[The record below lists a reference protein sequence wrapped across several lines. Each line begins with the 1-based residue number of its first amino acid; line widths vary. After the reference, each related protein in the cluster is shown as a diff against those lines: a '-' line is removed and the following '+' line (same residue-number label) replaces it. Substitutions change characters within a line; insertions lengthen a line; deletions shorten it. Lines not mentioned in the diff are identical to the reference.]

1 MHSYVSSFVSD
12 VSPGLA
18 LALVALLAAVP
29 PYLALCQ
36 SARGRARSAVGYLL
50 GLATGLAATVVS
62 VVALRAHADAQAIV
76 AAGFLASFFS
86 PFVGNAARQVAP
98 KRPAGPAQDGGG
110 RVFAVR

>member
-1 MHSYVSSFVSD
+1 MHSYVSSLVSD

-29 PYLALCQ
+29 PYFALCQ

-86 PFVGNAARQVAP
+86 PFAGMLRAKWRRKGRPSRRRTVAEGFS
-98 KRPAGPAQDGGG
+98 R
-110 RVFAVR
+110 

>member
-1 MHSYVSSFVSD
+1 MHSYVSSLVSD

-18 LALVALLAAVP
+18 LAVVALLAAVP

-36 SARGRARSAVGYLL
+36 SARGRARSAVGYRL

-86 PFVGNAARQVAP
+86 PFVGMLRAKWRR
-98 KRPAGPAQDGGG
+98 KGRPARRRTVAEGFS
-110 RVFAVR
+110 R